1 MKRGTREVTHRKFGK
16 ARPVMLRLI
25 PVLRRPPPQG
35 PTTAIFASAVL
46 LQLLTGCAFAPPAS
60 EVVAP
65 HYEIEV
71 ETVEAQAASA
81 VASTPLEFLVPLE
94 EADGAWGRARLFFSQ
109 YVSGDEVVTEVS
121 GRTSEI
127 STATENGERFRYKVR
142 RTITPNGYRFVVEC
156 AQPKGDEPDFPAQQN
171 ARNLARFIRE
181 GTLELT
187 LLAR

>member
-1 MKRGTREVTHRKFGK
+1 MKRGTREVTRRNLGK
-16 ARPVMLRLI
+16 ALPAMFRLI
-25 PVLRRPPPQG
+25 PVLLRPAPQG
-35 PTTAIFASAVL
+35 LTAAFFAPAVL
-46 LQLLTGCAFAPPAS
+46 LPLLSGCAFAPPAP

-65 HYEIEV
+65 HYEIDV

-81 VASTPLEFLVPLE
+81 VASTPLEFLVPLK
-94 EADGAWGRARLFFSQ
+94 EADGAWARTRLFFSQ
-109 YVSGDEVVTEVS
+109 YVSGDAVVTEVS
-121 GRTSEI
+121 DRASEI
-127 STATENGERFRYKVR
+127 STATENGEKFRYKVR

-156 AQPKGDEPDFPAQQN
+156 APMKGGEAFFPAQQN